1 LNRLKVRWKSSSIW
15 MQRRKKDQYYRLA
28 KLKGYRSRAAFKLL
42 HLIKRYRFIGRGDFV
57 LDLGAAPGGWSQ
69 VLAEIVGGEG
79 YVLGVDLNKIEPL
92 ESQRVE
98 FMQLDINSES
108 AISILKA
115 KTQRIL
121 DAVVSDV
128 SPNVTGAWDLD
139 HFRQIQLASRSLDIA
154 KALLKHGGNFLVK
167 VFQGSELEDFMKDLK
182 RYFLTVKIVKPPAT
196 RPSSAELYIL
206 CLNYTGCSDSPAH
219 PQAQD

>member
-1 LNRLKVRWKSSSIW
+1 MVKSSSIW
-15 MQRRKKDQYYRLA
+15 LQRRKKDQYHRLA

-42 HLIKRYRFIGRGDFV
+42 HLIKRHRFIGRGYAV

-69 VLAEIVGGEG
+69 VLAEIVGDEG
-79 YVLGVDLNKIEPL
+79 YVLGVDLSKIEPL
-92 ESQRVE
+92 ESQWVE

-108 AISILKA
+108 AINILKA
-115 KTQRIL
+115 KTRRVL

-139 HFRQIQLASRSLDIA
+139 HFKQIQLASRSLEIA
-154 KALLKHGGNFLVK
+154 RALLKRGGNFLVK
-167 VFQGSELEDFMKDLK
+167 VFQGSELECFMKDVK
-182 RYFLTVKIVKPPAT
+182 RYFSIVKIVKPPAT

-206 CLNYTGCSDSPAH
+206 CLNYIGCPDSPAP
-219 PQAQD
+219 PQDQD

>member
-1 LNRLKVRWKSSSIW
+1 MVKSSPIW

-42 HLIKRYRFIGRGDFV
+42 YLIKRYRFIDRGYAV

-69 VLAEIVGGEG
+69 VLAEIVGDEG
-79 YVLGVDLNKIEPL
+79 YVLGVDLSKIEPL
-92 ESQRVE
+92 ESQGVE

-108 AISILKA
+108 AINILKA
-115 KTQRIL
+115 KTRRFL
-121 DAVVSDV
+121 DAVVSDA

-139 HFRQIQLASRSLDIA
+139 HSRQIQLASRSLEIA
-154 KALLKHGGNFLVK
+154 RALLKRGGNFLVK
-167 VFQGSELEDFMKDLK
+167 VFQGSELEDFMKDVK
-182 RYFLTVKIVKPPAT
+182 RYFSIVKIVKPPAT

-206 CLNYTGCSDSPAH
+206 CLNYVGCPDSPPP